1 MEGVTEE
8 LPRKSEEKTKK
19 NQPKRN
25 KSNSKSLSSQEE
37 TIPNLLSG
45 LFGDDELKPTSN
57 EQEVHVQARP
67 GTSEREGGHQRNRMS
82 RWERANN
89 MKMSELTQNEWL
101 DVVEKILCLTPQEAR
116 DYLSYLM
123 ASST

>member
-1 MEGVTEE
+1 MSKKYTYNLAPA
-8 LPRKSEEKTKK
+8 LPSEKEDT
-19 NQPKRN
+19 N
-25 KSNSKSLSSQEE
+25 
-37 TIPNLLSG
+37 G
-45 LFGDDELKPTSN
+45 
-57 EQEVHVQARP
+57 
-67 GTSEREGGHQRNRMS
+67 NRMS

-123 ASST
+123 ASSM